1 MPDDLKSEIAQV
13 PSSTLLAT
21 IGPLA
26 FTAGGVAAACGV
38 ASCCA
43 FPMLL
48 GAIGLGGLASALFSP
63 ALITFQT
70 YLVVAA
76 VVCIVAGG
84 VLLWRRRSCVWRRAR
99 IATVVGLTV
108 SAGLLALGVIYGGIM
123 VNP

>member
-1 MPDDLKSEIAQV
+1 MSDDLKSGVARV

-26 FTAGGVAAACGV
+26 FAAGGIAAAFGV

-43 FPMLL
+43 LPMLL

-63 ALITFQT
+63 AFIPFQT
-70 YLVVAA
+70 DLTLAA

-84 VLLWRRRSCVWRRAR
+84 VLLWQRRSCVWRRAR
-99 IATVVGLTV
+99 IATVLGLV
-108 SAGLLALGVIYGGIM
+108 IGAGLLALGIIYGSTM
-123 VNP
+123 LSM